1 MIDGVGSAEDTVV
14 AEDGTDVSHRLLDR
28 QLAKRGLTP
37 DSPPEDR
44 ARWREFLDT
53 VARSYLEGEQGREL
67 LERSLAISSEEMQDL
82 YSRQRAISA
91 CAQALLFSRD
101 DEAVAVA
108 LAAVVKAT
116 QASCGWIDV
125 NVDDSFPG
133 AFERKW
139 SVCGSEP
146 THGEGGKHTL
156 GSWKESGVD
165 VGDLSEGA
173 VLTRL
178 VVTDCCDEQCTA
190 TYVPI
195 IGERGWTATL
205 VTGDPGPRPMPP
217 GDLEV
222 LRVAAGMLGSF
233 TDQLEA
239 NRRLAERQSEL
250 EELIRSKDQL
260 IASISH
266 EIRTPLTAIMGYAR
280 LLRDSQ
286 SALSDAESEG
296 FVTMLVDQGDELS
309 NIVDDL
315 VVAARADLGHL
326 EVVAVPI
333 HLRAQTNQVLEAMDL
348 SGPLAVRVTGEDAVA
363 LGDPSRVRQIIR
375 NLITN
380 AARYGGTDIEVA
392 IHADEFGASLLV
404 IDGGPGVPEDQRDRI
419 FEAYQRAHAAHG
431 VTHSLGLG
439 LYLSRTLARL
449 MRGDL
454 SYRRVAD
461 RTIFDLKLP
470 AAQGPSDSVQP
481 TGSQ

>member
-1 MIDGVGSAEDTVV
+1 MIDGVGSAEGTVL
-14 AEDGTDVSHRLLDR
+14 ADAGTDVSHRLLDR
-28 QLAKRGLTP
+28 QLAKRGLTS

-44 ARWREFLDT
+44 ARWRELLDT

-82 YSRQRAISA
+82 YTRQRAISA

-101 DEAVAVA
+101 DEAVPVA

-125 NVDDSFPG
+125 NVDTDAVPQ
-133 AFERKW
+133 AYERKW
-139 SVCGSEP
+139 SVCGSVP
-146 THGEGGKHTL
+146 AHSGGDELTL
-156 GSWKESGVD
+156 RSWKESGVD
-165 VGDLSEGA
+165 VGDLSEGT
-173 VLTRL
+173 VLART
-178 VVTDCCDEQCTA
+178 VVKDCCDGPCIA

-205 VTGDPGPRPMPP
+205 VTAASGPTPLPP

-233 TDQLEA
+233 TDQLET
-239 NRRLAERQSEL
+239 NRRLAERQAEL

-260 IASISH
+260 ITSISH

-286 SALSDAESEG
+286 SSLLDAESEA
-296 FVTMLVDQGDELS
+296 FVAMLVDQGDELS

-333 HLRAQTNQVLEAMDL
+333 HLRAQSNQVLEAMDL
-348 SGPLAVRVTGEDAVA
+348 SGHLSVRVTGEDSVA

-392 IHADEFGASLLV
+392 IHADGVGAHLLV
-404 IDGGPGVPEDQRDRI
+404 IDDGQGVPQDQQDRI
-419 FEAYQRAHAAHG
+419 FDAYQRAHASPG

-449 MRGDL
+449 MLGDI
-454 SYRRVAD
+454 SYRRAAGQ
-461 RTIFDLKLP
+461 TIFHLRLP
-470 AAQGPSDSVQP
+470 ASQEPP
-481 TGSQ
+481 T

>member
-1 MIDGVGSAEDTVV
+1 MADVGVV
-14 AEDGTDVSHRLLDR
+14 VSHRLLDR

-44 ARWREFLDT
+44 ARWREFLGT

-91 CAQALLFSRD
+91 CAQALLFSRG
-101 DEAVAVA
+101 DEAVPVA
-108 LAAVVKAT
+108 LAAVVRAT
-116 QASCGWIDV
+116 EASCGWIDV
-125 NVDDSFPG
+125 NVDMDSFPQ
-133 AFERKW
+133 AYERKW

-146 THGEGGKHTL
+146 THGAGDEQTSK
-156 GSWKESGVD
+156 SWKESGVD
-165 VGDLSEGA
+165 VGDLSEGT
-173 VLTRL
+173 VLTRTA
-178 VVTDCCDEQCTA
+178 VTDCCAGQCTA

-205 VTGDPGPRPMPP
+205 VTGAPGPSRLPP

-233 TDQLEA
+233 MDQLEA
-239 NRRLAERQSEL
+239 SRRLAERQAEL

-260 IASISH
+260 ITSISH

-286 SALSDAESEG
+286 PALSDAESEA
-296 FVTMLVDQGDELS
+296 FVTMLVDQGDEIS

-333 HLRAQTNQVLEAMDL
+333 HLRAQTNQVLEAMNL
-348 SGPLAVRVTGEDAVA
+348 SGPLSIRVTGEDAVA

-380 AARYGGTDIEVA
+380 AARHGGTDIEVA
-392 IHADEFGASLLV
+392 IQADEAGASLLV
-404 IDGGPGVPEDQRDRI
+404 IDGGQGVPEDQRDRI
-419 FEAYQRAHAAHG
+419 FEAYQRAHTALG

-449 MRGDL
+449 MGGDI

-461 RTIFDLKLP
+461 KTVFDLKLP
-470 AAQGPSDSVQP
+470 TTQEPSH
-481 TGSQ
+481 

>member
-1 MIDGVGSAEDTVV
+1 MADVGVV
-14 AEDGTDVSHRLLDR
+14 VSHRLLDR

-101 DEAVAVA
+101 DEAVPVA

-116 QASCGWIDV
+116 EASCGWIDV
-125 NVDDSFPG
+125 NVDMDSFPQ
-133 AFERKW
+133 AYERKW

-146 THGEGGKHTL
+146 THGAGDEHTSR
-156 GSWKESGVD
+156 SWKESGVD
-165 VGDLSEGA
+165 VGNLSEGA
-173 VLTRL
+173 VLTRT

-205 VTGDPGPRPMPP
+205 VTGAPGPSPLPP

-233 TDQLEA
+233 MDQLEA
-239 NRRLAERQSEL
+239 SRRLAERQAEL

-260 IASISH
+260 ITSISH

-286 SALSDAESEG
+286 SALSDAESEA

-348 SGPLAVRVTGEDAVA
+348 SGPLSIRVIGEDAVA

-380 AARYGGTDIEVA
+380 AARHGGTDIEVA
-392 IHADEFGASLLV
+392 IHADEAGASLLV
-404 IDGGPGVPEDQRDRI
+404 IDGGQGVAEDQRDRI
-419 FEAYQRAHAAHG
+419 FEAYQRAHTALG

-449 MRGDL
+449 MGGDI

-461 RTIFDLKLP
+461 KTVFDLKLP
-470 AAQGPSDSVQP
+470 TPQEPSHSGLP
-481 TGSQ
+481 IGLK

>member
-1 MIDGVGSAEDTVV
+1 LIDSFGSAEGTVV
-14 AEDGTDVSHRLLDR
+14 VDARTEESHRLLDR
-28 QLAKRGLTP
+28 QLAKRGLTRN
-37 DSPPEDR
+37 SPPDDR
-44 ARWREFLDT
+44 AQWREFLDA

-101 DEAVAVA
+101 DEAVPDA

-125 NVDDSFPG
+125 NVETDAFPQ
-133 AFERKW
+133 AYERKW

-146 THGEGGKHTL
+146 AQGEDGEHTSR
-156 GSWKESGVD
+156 SWKESSVD
-165 VGDLSEGA
+165 VGDLSQGA

-178 VVTDCCDEQCTA
+178 VGTDCCDGTCTA

-205 VTGDPGPRPMPP
+205 VTGALGPSPMPP

-233 TDQLEA
+233 MDQLEA
-239 NRRLAERQSEL
+239 NRRLAERQAEL

-286 SALSDAESEG
+286 LSLSDAESEA
-296 FVTMLVDQGDELS
+296 FIAMLVDQGDELS

-333 HLRAQTNQVLEAMDL
+333 HLRAQTNQVLEAIDPNGHL
-348 SGPLAVRVTGEDAVA
+348 SVRVAGNEVAA

-380 AARYGGTDIEVA
+380 AARHGGTSIEVA
-392 IHADEFGASLLV
+392 LHLDEVGAHLLV
-404 IDGGPGVPEDQRDRI
+404 VDDGRGVPDGHQDGI
-419 FEAYQRAHAAHG
+419 FEAYHRAHAVPG
-431 VTHSLGLG
+431 VTRSLGLG
-439 LYLSRTLARL
+439 LFLSRTLARL
-449 MRGDL
+449 MSGDV
-454 SYRRVAD
+454 SYRRVAGQ
-461 RTIFDLKLP
+461 TIFDLTLP
-470 AAQGPSDSVQP
+470 TTHERLGR
-481 TGSQ
+481 